1 MLFPLRTSDQVK
13 GAFYSLVEP
22 TPTGTE
28 PQLVAFSPEVAAQIG
43 LDPAEAQRPE
53 FAAAMSGNA
62 PMPNAAGCA
71 EFRNPRV
78 CRLKFVGFVIVR
90 PLDGSFTAPGM
101 AATLVVWWRC
111 EMAAGLIC
119 LVA

>member
-1 MLFPLRTSDQVK
+1 MEPLGSCCSSCAPNQVK

-28 PQLVAFSPEVAAQIG
+28 PQLVASSPEVAAAIG
-43 LDPAEAQRPE
+43 LNPEEAQRPE

-71 EFRNPRV
+71 E
-78 CRLKFVGFVIVR
+78 
-90 PLDGSFTAPGM
+90 S
-101 AATLVVWWRC
+101 
-111 EMAAGLIC
+111 
-119 LVA
+119 

>member
-1 MLFPLRTSDQVK
+1 MRTLSPSSVDAFFSALPDQVK

-43 LDPAEAQRPE
+43 LDPEEAQRPE

-62 PMPNAAGCA
+62 PMPNAAGWA
-71 EFRNPRV
+71 LASSMLHGGSRGPPQTT
-78 CRLKFVGFVIVR
+78 VGQLCG
-90 PLDGSFTAPGM
+90 P
-101 AATLVVWWRC
+101 
-111 EMAAGLIC
+111 
-119 LVA
+119 